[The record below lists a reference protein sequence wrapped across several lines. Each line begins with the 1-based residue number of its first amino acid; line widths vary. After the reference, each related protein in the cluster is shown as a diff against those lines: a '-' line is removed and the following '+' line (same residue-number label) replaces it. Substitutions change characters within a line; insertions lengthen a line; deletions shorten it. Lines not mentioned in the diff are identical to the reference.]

1 MPAFEDLQ
9 EHFQDLIRKGLS
21 GSVFVKRY
29 APADAE
35 ITKLKDGT
43 GLLSLPTGYA
53 DTGYLTKDQG
63 VAWSRDIDTSETTSL
78 GEAEAT
84 RVDVT
89 SDVSGLSFTMQ
100 ESKRTVFELYEGQ
113 SLAGINQDAN
123 GNVTWDKPDRPA
135 TTYYRVLVLFKD
147 GEGAEAMYFA
157 KWGPRMQVT
166 DRSEQSWGESDE
178 VQYGV
183 TLRGFKD
190 PVYGTALRSLW
201 AGPVTS
207 MTRMGFPTAV

>member
-1 MPAFEDLQ
+1 
-9 EHFQDLIRKGLS
+9 
-21 GSVFVKRY
+21 VFVKRY

-35 ITKLKDGT
+35 ITKLKDAT
-43 GLLSLPTGYA
+43 GLLAVPTGYA
-53 DTGYLTKDQG
+53 DVGYLTKDQG
-63 VAWSRDIDTSETTSL
+63 VAWSRDIETSETTSL

-89 SDVSGLSFTMQ
+89 GDVSGLSFTMQ

-123 GNVTWDKPDRPA
+123 GNVTWDKPDRPSTA
-135 TTYYRVLVLFKD
+135 YYRVLVLFKD
-147 GEGAEAMYFA
+147 GEGAEAVYFA

-166 DRSEQSWGESDE
+166 DRSEQGWNESDE
-178 VQYGV
+178 LQYGV
-183 TLRGFKD
+183 TMRGFKD
-190 PVYGTALRSLW
+190 PVYGTAMRSLW
-201 AGPVTS
+201 AGPGTT